1 MFPSS
6 TNAIALALCFSAAIA
21 TVACSTIIVPDQIA
35 ADTDFE
41 LDLST
46 KLSNVTGFDV
56 YRVFLAIDIG
66 SALEELDSV
75 DEDTRFWNPSCYLA
89 KSIPIVSAIPTL
101 GFPPSVGADG
111 AKYAMVVEAYN
122 AADILV
128 EESSGLEYGEEYE
141 SVEWPTEVF
150 SVTGGTGKW
159 TESELEAVRSQ
170 DYIDHINVPC
180 TAWDCARNCSLTFA
194 GDTSTIR
201 ILGEDYPTSWRD
213 TWNCIKGCP
222 DVTYPAFNVLFGLD
236 ENYNEIITST
246 VLGPLSTTATK
257 TVFSTSVSFQ
267 GITPT
272 GTVAIATATPFSNS
286 TATVSSSF
294 LLTSSRISTPT
305 IDPSPSPT
313 RNAGSRAGMASLL
326 LWLGSVMAGLALMG
340 A

>member
-1 MFPSS
+1 MSPSS
-6 TNAIALALCFSAAIA
+6 NNAIALALCFSAVVS
-21 TVACSTIIVPDQIA
+21 TVACSTIDVPDQIA
-35 ADTDFE
+35 TNTDFK

-46 KLSNVTGFDV
+46 KLSNVTGYDV

-89 KSIPIVSAIPTL
+89 KSIPIASAIPAL
-101 GFPPSVGADG
+101 SIPASVGADG

-122 AADILV
+122 AADVLV
-128 EESSGLEYGEEYE
+128 EERSGFEYGEEYE
-141 SVEWPTEVF
+141 SMEWPTEVF

-159 TESELEAVRSQ
+159 TETELETVLSQ
-170 DYIDHINVPC
+170 GNIDHINVPC
-180 TAWDCARNCSLTFA
+180 TAWDCARNCSLAFA

-201 ILGEDYPTSWRD
+201 ILGDDYPTSWRD
-213 TWNCIKGCP
+213 TWNCIRECP

-236 ENYNEIITST
+236 EDYNEIITST
-246 VLGPLSTTATK
+246 VFGPLSTTATT

-272 GTVAIATATPFSNS
+272 GTGTIATATPFSNS
-286 TATVSSSF
+286 TATVSGSS
-294 LLTSSRISTPT
+294 LSTSSRIINPT
-305 IDPSPSPT
+305 IDPSPTPT
-313 RNAGSRAGMASLL
+313 GNVGSRAGMAGLL
-326 LWLGSVMAGLALMG
+326 PWLGSVLASLALLG